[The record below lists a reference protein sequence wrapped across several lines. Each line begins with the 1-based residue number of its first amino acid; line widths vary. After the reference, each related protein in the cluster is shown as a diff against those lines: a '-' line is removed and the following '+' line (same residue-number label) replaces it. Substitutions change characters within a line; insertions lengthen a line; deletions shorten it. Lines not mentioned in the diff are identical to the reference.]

1 MEPFPRSTES
11 RSTGSRSRGPRAAG
25 HGWLA
30 WLLIGA
36 STACASNT
44 DPQGFGRGRVIEPGP
59 GRFRESEL
67 LRYPFGFDTHVG
79 IRLLRDDDGLGN
91 LDRQAEGG
99 VSFLVPLIADD
110 PAELVDP
117 RTGFLGGFNFDIG
130 LRYAFD
136 SSETTINSNVEQRV
150 ESQTFDISAG
160 LFFSP
165 LQYTSRFQ
173 PYVGGGL
180 AFLFIDADL
189 EDAGIVRSDRDSVL
203 TSYVRTGARFEFDY
217 GRHVGLDVRWLNDAD
232 VRIDG
237 LGADVGA
244 VSVTLVFGADF

>member
-1 MEPFPRSTES
+1 MMEPIPCSTW
-11 RSTGSRSRGPRAAG
+11 PRAAR
-25 HGWLA
+25 HGLLA

-36 STACASNT
+36 STACASGPN
-44 DPQGFGRGRVIEPGP
+44 PEGIERGRVIEPGP

-67 LRYPFGFDTHVG
+67 LGYPFGFDTHVG

-99 VSFLVPLIADD
+99 VSFLVPLIVDN
-110 PAELVDP
+110 PAELVDS
-117 RTGFLGGFNFDIG
+117 RTGFLGGLNFDIG

-136 SSETTINSNVEQRV
+136 DSETTVNNNVEQRV

-165 LQYTSRFQ
+165 LQHTSRFQ

-189 EDAGIVRSDRDSVL
+189 EASGTVRSDRDSVL
-203 TSYVRTGARFEFDY
+203 TSYVRTGARFKFDY
-217 GRHVGLDVRWLNDAD
+217 GRHVGIDVRWLNDAD